1 MSFYDFIASA
11 LQMNDPEEGPDP
23 DTFGLTYVTDRVIG
37 TLCIFEFFCSA
48 QLSRQ

>member
-37 TLCIFEFFCSA
+37 TLSLFELFCCA
-48 QLSRQ
+48 EVPRK